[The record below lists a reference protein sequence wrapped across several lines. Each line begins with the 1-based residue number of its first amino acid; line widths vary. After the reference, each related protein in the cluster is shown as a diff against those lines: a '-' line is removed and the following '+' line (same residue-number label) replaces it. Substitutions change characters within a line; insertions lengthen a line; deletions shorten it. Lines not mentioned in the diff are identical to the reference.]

1 MFRNRIVVTPETL
14 ASVWP
19 CLKAVDAVAIAVW
32 LVFNGR
38 RTEVEK
44 YESRRSVLST
54 KGLVSFCLG
63 VAVKFKMWIRRS
75 ANYRMLGAIV
85 ALAALVWLGTYFWG
99 DWKPF
104 RDWLTGEGSLR
115 ESGGATIRN
124 VGLVVAGLIAIPL
137 AWWRSSVAAK
147 QAEVAQQSLWNERYQ
162 KAAEMLGSNVVSVRL
177 GGIYAL
183 RTLVEEQPCRYY
195 VQCMRLLCAF
205 ARNPTADS
213 NVQPLVDIAIPENA
227 SEATRSL
234 EKRFRVREDVQAV
247 VEMLLYRDDKW
258 MWLEDQQG
266 FIPDLRGAVL
276 NGAVLESVNLSM
288 VDMGGAE
295 LVDANMRR
303 ANLTNAILMDAD
315 LTFAVLSWANLLA
328 CVLRNAN
335 VTGTRFCELTSDGG
349 FERPAR
355 GLTESS
361 LRYALADFNNLPEL
375 GGVVLDSWN
384 GLPLEWNGRTLYPG
398 DVNC

>member
-1 MFRNRIVVTPETL
+1 
-14 ASVWP
+14 
-19 CLKAVDAVAIAVW
+19 
-32 LVFNGR
+32 
-38 RTEVEK
+38 
-44 YESRRSVLST
+44 
-54 KGLVSFCLG
+54 
-63 VAVKFKMWIRRS
+63 
-75 ANYRMLGAIV
+75 
-85 ALAALVWLGTYFWG
+85 
-99 DWKPF
+99 
-104 RDWLTGEGSLR
+104 
-115 ESGGATIRN
+115 
-124 VGLVVAGLIAIPL
+124 
-137 AWWRSSVAAK
+137 
-147 QAEVAQQSLWNERYQ
+147 
-162 KAAEMLGSNVVSVRL
+162 MLGSNVVSVRL

-247 VEMLLYRDDKW
+247 VEMLLYWDDEW

-266 FIPDLRGAVL
+266 FIPDLR
-276 NGAVLESVNLSM
+276 GAVLESVNLSM

-315 LTFAVLSWANLLA
+315 LTFAVLSWANLSA

>member
-1 MFRNRIVVTPETL
+1 M
-14 ASVWP
+14 
-19 CLKAVDAVAIAVW
+19 
-32 LVFNGR
+32 
-38 RTEVEK
+38 
-44 YESRRSVLST
+44 
-54 KGLVSFCLG
+54 
-63 VAVKFKMWIRRS
+63 
-75 ANYRMLGAIV
+75 
-85 ALAALVWLGTYFWG
+85 
-99 DWKPF
+99 
-104 RDWLTGEGSLR
+104 
-115 ESGGATIRN
+115 
-124 VGLVVAGLIAIPL
+124 
-137 AWWRSSVAAK
+137 
-147 QAEVAQQSLWNERYQ
+147 
-162 KAAEMLGSNVVSVRL
+162 
-177 GGIYAL
+177 

-213 NVQPLVDIAIPENA
+213 NVQPLVDIEIPENA
-227 SEATRSL
+227 SEATCTL
-234 EKRFRVREDVQAV
+234 EKRVRVREDVQAV
-247 VEMLLYRDDKW
+247 VEMLLYRDDEW
-258 MWLEDQQG
+258 MWLEDEQG

-288 VDMGGAE
+288 VDMRGAE

-303 ANLTNAILMDAD
+303 ANLTNAALVDAD
-315 LTFAVLSWANLLA
+315 LTLAVLSWANLSD

-335 VTGTRFCELTSDGG
+335 VTGTRFCESNSDGD
-349 FERPAR
+349 FVSPAR